1 MHTRVRGCDWRD
13 NQRVRLTEGDAR
25 QRLTAARVARLA
37 TAGAD
42 GQPHLVPVTF
52 AVDGDLIYVAV
63 DHKPKTTVNLRRLRN
78 IRENP
83 RVAVLADHYA
93 QDWDTLWWVRA
104 DGRASVMSAEDAIRR
119 PIDLL
124 SARYEQYRAVRPG
137 GPVIVIQVQRWTGWS
152 GQGRLVPWNRLGT
165 RAARVP
171 KVTPGIG
178 LSSPGLE

>member
-1 MHTRVRGCDWRD
+1 
-13 NQRVRLTEGDAR
+13 
-25 QRLTAARVARLA
+25 LTAARVARLA
-37 TAGAD
+37 TTGAD

-52 AVDGDLIYVAV
+52 AVDGELIYVAV

-119 PIDLL
+119 PLDLL
-124 SARYEQYRAVRPG
+124 AARYEQYRENRPE
-137 GPVIVIQVQRWTGWS
+137 GPVIVIRVQRWTGWS
-152 GQGRLVPWNRLGT
+152 GQSRLRSGQPPRGPPRRPYHHIRDIIPGHGKDLGIK
-165 RAARVP
+165 AYV
-171 KVTPGIG
+171 
-178 LSSPGLE
+178 